1 MWIPI
6 GSCPEKIRCV
16 AFFFGRLMLNSQEEE
31 ELLIKIEPREPLELP
46 QPTKF
51 EFLEFLVQTYYWYE
65 YSMGNAS
72 LDYLYDY
79 YYDDLDDKLKEY
91 LSKSI
96 FKEYFN
102 GDWRKGHEFHKIRI
116 THRLY
121 QISSTATQA

>member
-1 MWIPI
+1 M
-6 GSCPEKIRCV
+6 
-16 AFFFGRLMLNSQEEE
+16 
-31 ELLIKIEPREPLELP
+31 IKIEPREPLELP

-51 EFLEFLVQTYYWYE
+51 EFLEFLHQTYWYN
-65 YSMGNAS
+65 YGYQTS

-79 YYDDLDDKLKEY
+79 YYDFLGDNLEWFQSKKVNDY

-96 FKEYFN
+96 FEEYFN
-102 GDWRKGHEFHKIRI
+102 GDWRKGNKFHKIVI

>member
-1 MWIPI
+1 M
-6 GSCPEKIRCV
+6 
-16 AFFFGRLMLNSQEEE
+16 
-31 ELLIKIEPREPLELP
+31 IKIEPREPLELP

-51 EFLEFLVQTYYWYE
+51 EFLEFLDQTYYWYN
-65 YSMGNAS
+65 YSMEDAS

-79 YYDDLDDKLKEY
+79 YYDFLGDYLEWFQSKKVNEY

-96 FKEYFN
+96 FEEHFN
-102 GDWRKGHEFHKIRI
+102 GDWRKGHEFHKIVI